1 MNPWTIDQSRKLYN
15 IEHWGA
21 PYFDINTQG
30 NVTISPDGSK
40 EKSIDLFQLT
50 QNIKNT
56 GLGLP
61 ILIRIT
67 NILQDRVHTLRQA
80 FESAK
85 TTYDY
90 QGRYHPVYPI
100 KVNQQR
106 TVVKHILEKAK
117 FGVGLEVGSKPE
129 LMIALSHSIHEQH
142 QIICNGYKDQ
152 KYIRLALIGQA
163 LGHQVFI
170 VIEKLSELNLILQE
184 AKKLNITPQLGVR
197 IKLSSVGKG
206 NWQNSGGEKSKFGL
220 SASQTLQLIQ
230 ALEKN
235 NATHLLTLIHC
246 HLGSQLA
253 NIRDIQM
260 GLKEISRYYAELRKL
275 NLPIEYIDVGGGLG
289 VDYEGSQSRNYCSM
303 NYDIQEY
310 ANDIVQ
316 AFKQVCTKMEL
327 PHPNIITESGR
338 AMAAHHAILVSNIID
353 HEPALGIDPINSS
366 TNDTPTV
373 LINLREIE
381 QCISKRSVI
390 EAYHDASYWLSETQA
405 MYTHGIIDLSQRATA
420 ETLYFKICRK
430 IQSCLSHDNRAHRE
444 IMDELNEKL
453 SDKYFC
459 NFSIFQSLP
468 DIWGIDQIFPIMPL
482 HRLDEEPTKRITLQD
497 ITCDSDGA
505 ISHYVENESIETSL
519 SAHTLHA
526 NKPYIMGFF
535 LVGAYQE
542 ILGDMHNLF
551 GDTHAIDVTI
561 DDNGNTQLM
570 DAEPGDT
577 IEEILSIVHY
587 KSEQLLKNYQ
597 EKMRC
602 STLSQQ
608 EKELYFEELQS
619 SLSDYSYLDDYPN
632 SCSA

>member
-1 MNPWTIDQSRKLYN
+1 MNSWTINQSRKLYN

-30 NVTISPDGSK
+30 HVTVSPDGSQK
-40 EKSIDLFQLT
+40 KTIDLFQLT
-50 QNIKNT
+50 QDIKDT
-56 GLGLP
+56 GLGFP

-67 NILQDRVHTLRQA
+67 NILQDRVHTLHQA

-90 QGRYHPVYPI
+90 QGCYHPVYPI

-106 TVVKHILEKAK
+106 TVVKHILEKAD

-129 LMIALSHSIHEQH
+129 LMIALSHQVHEQH
-142 QIICNGYKDQ
+142 QIICNGYKDK

-170 VIEKLSELNLILQE
+170 IIEKLSELDLIFQE
-184 AKKLNITPQLGVR
+184 AKKLSIAPQLGVR

-206 NWQNSGGEKSKFGL
+206 KWQNSGGEKSKFGL
-220 SASQTLQLIQ
+220 SASQTLNLIQ
-230 ALEKN
+230 TLEKN
-235 NATHLLTLIHC
+235 NATHFLTLIHC

-260 GLKEISRYYAELRKL
+260 GLKEIARYYVELRKL
-275 NLPIEYIDVGGGLG
+275 KLPIEYIDVGGGLG

-303 NYDIQEY
+303 NYNIQEY

-316 AFKQVCTKMEL
+316 TFKQVCTEMNL

-353 HEPALGIDPINSS
+353 HEPALGVDPVSSPTNNSPAIL
-366 TNDTPTV
+366 T
-373 LINLREIE
+373 NLREIE
-381 QCISKRSVI
+381 QSISKRSII
-390 EAYHDASYWLSETQA
+390 EAYHDASYWLSETQT

-430 IQSCLSHDNRAHRE
+430 IQSYLNHDNRAHRE

-482 HRLDEEPTKRITLQD
+482 HRLDEAPTKRITLQD
-497 ITCDSDGA
+497 ITCDSDGTV
-505 ISHYVENESIETSL
+505 SHYVENESTETSL
-519 SAHTLHA
+519 PAHALRT
-526 NKPYIMGFF
+526 NEPYIMGFF

-551 GDTHAIDVTI
+551 GDTHAIDVAI
-561 DDNGNTQLM
+561 DDHGNYQLM

-577 IEEILSIVHY
+577 IEEILSVVHY
-587 KSEQLLKNYQ
+587 NSKQLLKNYQ
-597 EKMRC
+597 EKMQY
-602 STLSQQ
+602 SQLSQH
-608 EKELYFEELQS
+608 EKNIYFEELKS
-619 SLSDYSYLDDYPN
+619 SLSDYSYLEH
-632 SCSA
+632 